1 MGASPIRLI
10 AGILAVTIVGS
21 PSVRAQTAPVPATET
36 PVAPVAQTP
45 APPGTET
52 PAPAAQTPAPP
63 GTETPAPAAQTPAPA
78 ATETAAP
85 AAQTPAPPGTETP
98 APRSPRAPG
107 DGDPGP
113 AAQTPASAPAAE
125 TPAAGTPA
133 PAPAPRAAPI
143 FRAEQLDQLLAPI
156 ALYPDALLAQILMAA
171 TYPLEIV
178 KARRWFQDPRHAALR
193 GDALAAAIEAEG
205 WDPSIEALM
214 AFPQILRMMD
224 VNLDW
229 TEKLGDAFLAQQA
242 DVMDAIQRL
251 RHQAA
256 AAGKLWSN
264 AQQRVT
270 TEGQGIV
277 IEPATP
283 PLIYP
288 PVYNPGAVYGPWP
301 YPDYPPFDI
310 VPPDYGV
317 GLAWPFD
324 IGFGVG
330 VAVVGPLWRW
340 CALDWTRRQVRL
352 DVNRSNAA
360 HRTDPGSG
368 SVVWQHDP
376 AHRHGVAY
384 LDPASRERFG
394 GFRNRA
400 VSAVAFPR
408 VDTPGARVATQ
419 TVLPNPAPRT
429 FATPWI
435 GPRARIQQGRGIV
448 GRQFMAP
455 RMMPQQPVASMM
467 PRAWAPARAA
477 PAGGNLR
484 FEGASH
490 R

>member
-10 AGILAVTIVGS
+10 AGILAVTIVVS
-21 PSVRAQTAPVPATET
+21 PSVRAQTPPVPATET
-36 PVAPVAQTP
+36 PVARAAQT
-45 APPGTET
+45 AASPGTET
-52 PAPAAQTPAPP
+52 PVPAAQTPAPP
-63 GTETPAPAAQTPAPA
+63 GTET
-78 ATETAAP
+78 AAP
-85 AAQTPAPPGTETP
+85 AAQTPAPEGTETP
-98 APRSPRAPG
+98 APAVQIPVP
-107 DGDPGP
+107 
-113 AAQTPASAPAAE
+113 APAAE
-125 TPAAGTPA
+125 TPAAATPA
-133 PAPAPRAAPI
+133 PVPAPRVAPI

-288 PVYNPGAVYGPWP
+288 PAYNPGAVYGPWP
-301 YPDYPPFDI
+301 YPDYPPADI

-340 CALDWTRRQVRL
+340 CALDWTQRQVRL

-384 LDPASRERFG
+384 LDPASRERFD

-408 VDTPGARVATQ
+408 VDAPGARV
-419 TVLPNPAPRT
+419 PSPAPRT

-435 GPRARIQQGRGIV
+435 RPRARTQQGGGIV

>member
-1 MGASPIRLI
+1 MGASPIHLI
-10 AGILAVTIVGS
+10 AGILAVTIVV
-21 PSVRAQTAPVPATET
+21 SVPFRAQPDPVPATE
-36 PVAPVAQTP
+36 PAAAPAVQSA

-52 PAPAAQTPAPP
+52 PAPAAQTLPPPGTESPAPAAQTPAPP
-63 GTETPAPAAQTPAPA
+63 GTETPAPAAQISAPAPA
-78 ATETAAP
+78 P
-85 AAQTPAPPGTETP
+85 
-98 APRSPRAPG
+98 
-107 DGDPGP
+107 
-113 AAQTPASAPAAE
+113 E

-133 PAPAPRAAPI
+133 PALAPRGAPI

-178 KARRWFQDPRHAALR
+178 KARRWFQDPRHAALK

-205 WDPSIEALM
+205 WDPSIMALM

-251 RHQAA
+251 RYQAA

-301 YPDYPPFDI
+301 YPDYPPLDI

-340 CALDWTRRQVRL
+340 CALDWTQRQVRL

-408 VDTPGARVATQ
+408 VDAPGARIAAQ

-435 GPRARIQQGRGIV
+435 GPRARVQQGRGIV

-467 PRAWAPARAA
+467 PRAWAPSRAA
-477 PAGGNLR
+477 PVGGNLR